1 VADIECCA
9 IVAVNA
15 RALCKTRLADV
26 LDADD
31 RRRLACDMLAR
42 VLEAVRAT
50 REVSR
55 VVVVSPERDD
65 LPADVPVVIDP
76 GTGLNDALDV
86 ARRHVLA
93 AGACPLLVLPG
104 DLPQVTPA
112 DLERLVAAGRRAGVA
127 IATNQAGIGTNG
139 LYLSRPQAFRF
150 RFGPA
155 SRAEHESEAAR
166 HGFRAAIVRTTGLL
180 ADLDTPADVA
190 AWAVA
195 CSAARADEPAGAAG
209 IARSAR
215 ASGAA

>member
-1 VADIECCA
+1 MADIECCA

-139 LYLSRPQAFRF
+139 LYLSRPQGFRF
-150 RFGPA
+150 CFGPA
-155 SRAEHESEAAR
+155 SRREHESEATR
-166 HGFRAAIVRTTGLL
+166 QGFRATVVRTPGLL
-180 ADLDTPADVA
+180 ADLDTPADVV
-190 AWAVA
+190 AWSVA
-195 CSAARADEPAGAAG
+195 RHAD
-209 IARSAR
+209 R
-215 ASGAA
+215 ASHASGGECEASASDAA